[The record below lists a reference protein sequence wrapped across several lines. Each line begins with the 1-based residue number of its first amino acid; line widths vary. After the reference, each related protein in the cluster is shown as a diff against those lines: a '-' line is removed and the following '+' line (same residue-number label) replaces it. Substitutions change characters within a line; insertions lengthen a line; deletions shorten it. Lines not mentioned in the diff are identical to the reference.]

1 MGTLGSCREP
11 SVQISVGMRAE
22 RKAPATLMYSHQS
35 YRRWGRQ
42 KKNFVVGGVI
52 MFGTS
57 RSAPRLLLSVLCIE
71 PPVAFI
77 TLSERAIA
85 STCRRHRLSG
95 PKRAALFDGI
105 PVRIMRHSSSRLLD
119 TWSHTHHHRPS
130 RQGGAVLFLPSRSS
144 IPSCIPHLGSHRSTR
159 PTIPPVAVAFSSSPL

>member
-119 TWSHTHHHRPS
+119 TWSHCQHAPQSHPASRTSGHTGRPD
-130 RQGGAVLFLPSRSS
+130 QPFHPWLSRS
-144 IPSCIPHLGSHRSTR
+144 PRLL
-159 PTIPPVAVAFSSSPL
+159 FSQ